1 MALEGRHYSRGTR
14 LHKQTMEALL
24 CFKSKKLEESY
35 AEDFVLQLK
44 NLRDNTTHVNLLAVC
59 KDSNF
64 QTIQRQLLDHSGTMG
79 TWIVEYIRDV
89 SCFL

>member
-1 MALEGRHYSRGTR
+1 MTDGSADKALEGRHYSRGTR

-24 CFKSKKLEESY
+24 RFKSKKSEESY

-59 KDSNF
+59 KDSKCPDYKA
-64 QTIQRQLLDHSGTMG
+64 TIIGSFGDDGHMDS
-79 TWIVEYIRDV
+79 
-89 SCFL
+89 